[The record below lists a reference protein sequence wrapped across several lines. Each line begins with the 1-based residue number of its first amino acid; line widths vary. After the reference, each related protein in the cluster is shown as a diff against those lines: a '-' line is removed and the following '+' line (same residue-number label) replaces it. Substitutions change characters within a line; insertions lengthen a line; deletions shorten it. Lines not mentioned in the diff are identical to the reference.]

1 MRRRLNPL
9 RRLDPRT
16 PAPAPSADAPTPDA
30 PVAWAQDETSIEQP
44 RDQAGTS
51 PDPSPEA
58 YGASDT
64 SETPFAEL
72 VDPEPETTVLPVIAE
87 EGAPPPDASHPAANS
102 PDEPETALFAPVPPA
117 PSADPQESPAET
129 RLVEI
134 GDAPRDATASPPL
147 EVLSVQPDGTVL
159 PAPDPS
165 APVGVE
171 PGTGPAEPG
180 FRVRGRLRRRLR
192 YLRRV
197 RELGL
202 RDLGGLVFDLHRFE
216 REGEVLVAGKLAA
229 LTTVDL
235 EVRQLEESL
244 DDRRELVVLREP
256 GLAACPRCA
265 ALHGTDANFCPNCGM
280 PFSGGV
286 PATGLGASTVGSIPP
301 PPAIDPASVTAA
313 HPRVQE
319 HGPTSGPT

>member
-16 PAPAPSADAPTPDA
+16 PAPAPSETDPTPDA
-30 PVAWAQDETSIEQP
+30 PVAWAQDEAGSPPPPEAGEQAL
-44 RDQAGTS
+44 D
-51 PDPSPEA
+51 DPS
-58 YGASDT
+58 
-64 SETPFAEL
+64 AEHL
-72 VDPEPETTVLPVIAE
+72 EPETTVLPVIHDD
-87 EGAPPPDASHPAANS
+87 GGRAPAQAAPAAS
-102 PDEPETALFAPVPPA
+102 DPDEPETAIFAPVPGGAA
-117 PSADPQESPAET
+117 PVSPP
-129 RLVEI
+129 VGI
-134 GDAPRDATASPPL
+134 GDAPQDAAAAPPL

-165 APVGVE
+165 APAGLE
-171 PGTGPAEPG
+171 PGSVPGEPG

-229 LTTVDL
+229 LTTVDR
-235 EVRQLEESL
+235 EVRELEEAL
-244 DDRRELVVLREP
+244 DDRRELIVLREP

-265 ALHGTDANFCPNCGM
+265 ALHGSDANFCPSCGM
-280 PFSGGV
+280 PFTGGA
-286 PATGLGASTVGSIPP
+286 PAPALGAPEAGAPSMHATA
-301 PPAIDPASVTAA
+301 PPAIGPSSVTAA
-313 HPRVQE
+313 HPRVPE
-319 HGPTSGPT
+319 HGPASGPA